1 MIIRFLG
8 LVLVGCS
15 SLNKATE
22 PNGTVFES
30 EQGDSHILQVG
41 DTTAASYFLRSDKN
55 ELVLIDT
62 GGSDN
67 NPVLAQ
73 LAAEGATPEDV
84 KKIFLTH
91 AHGNHIGG
99 IHLFPN
105 AEIYALETEREALL
119 EKGIVLDVGL
129 TDHQTLSLGSS
140 ELEII
145 SVPGHSMGN
154 AAYRFDDILIM
165 GDSAIARSNGTIEP
179 IISNADDPNLAHE
192 SLIVLKNKLQERQD
206 QFAYMLFSHSESLI
220 GIEALLEYE

>member
-1 MIIRFLG
+1 MMVRFLG
-8 LVLVGCS
+8 IFLVGCS
-15 SLNKATE
+15 TLNKETD

-84 KKIFLTH
+84 QKIFLTH

-105 AEIYALETEREALL
+105 AEIYALETERNALL
-119 EKGIVLDVGL
+119 EKEIVLDVGL
-129 TDHQTLSLGSS
+129 TNHQILSLGNS

-145 SVPGHSMGN
+145 AVPGHSMGN

-165 GDSAIARSNGTIEP
+165 GDSAIASSNSTIEP
-179 IISNADDPNLAHE
+179 ILSNSDDPILAHD
-192 SLIVLKNKLQERQD
+192 SLIVLKEDVLSRQIE
-206 QFAYMLFSHSESLI
+206 FAYMLFSHSEPLS
-220 GIEALLEYE
+220 GIEALLAYE